1 MVPKGWESLTFD
13 DAQIS
18 IIDGDRGTEY
28 PKASD
33 FYEDEAC
40 LFLSAKN
47 VTSSGFK
54 FDDVQFISY
63 EKHQRLRK
71 GTVNRFDLVLTTR
84 GSVGNFAYYDQDVP
98 YDLIRINSGMVVI
111 RSLESKLDSK
121 FLYTTCTSS
130 LIQKQIERAAFGSA
144 QPQLTVSIIK
154 NLTVPV
160 PPLPEQRKIAQI
172 LSTWDKAITTTE
184 RLLANKQQQKKAL
197 MQRLLTGKQR
207 FAGFEGEWK
216 LLPINEISERIQ
228 RKSDQGTHPI
238 LTISSLSGFVTQ
250 EERYSRFMAG
260 ESLNNYILLHK
271 GEFAYNK
278 GNSKTYQFGCVF
290 DLDTFVTGL
299 VPNIYVCFRLKQ
311 KMDRLFYKYLF
322 EMDYLKPQL
331 AGLVNTGVRNN
342 GLLNIKPT
350 EFLGTVVPVPS
361 YEEQQVIG
369 KCIHVASTELSAIEN
384 KLNNLKQQKKAL
396 MQQLLTGKR
405 RVKVDEATA

>member
-54 FDDVQFISY
+54 FDDIQFISY

-154 NLTVPV
+154 NFTVPV

-172 LSTWDKAITTTE
+172 LSTWDKAIATTE

-197 MQRLLTGKQR
+197 MQRLLTGKDLLGDVQGR
-207 FAGFEGEWK
+207 RSKFK
-216 LLPINEISERIQ
+216 LKSLTAKDQTNSFIDGDWIESPHITESGIRLIQTGNIGIGAFVDKNKRYISED
-228 RKSDQGTHPI
+228 SFT
-238 LTISSLSGFVTQ
+238 
-250 EERYSRFMAG
+250 
-260 ESLNNYILLHK
+260 SLNCKEVKVGDLLICRLAEPA
-271 GEFAYNK
+271 GRACVVPDIQE
-278 GNSKTYQFGCVF
+278 SKMITSV
-290 DLDTFVTGL
+290 DVTI
-299 VPNIYVCFRLKQ
+299 VR
-311 KMDRLFYKYLF
+311 
-322 EMDYLKPQL
+322 
-331 AGLVNTGVRNN
+331 VNTTLVIANY
-342 GLLNIKPT
+342 LEYYFSL
-350 EFLGTVVPVPS
+350 PS
-361 YEEQQVIG
+361 TLY
-369 KCIHVASTELSAIEN
+369 
-384 KLNNLKQQKKAL
+384 
-396 MQQLLTGKR
+396 
-405 RVKVDEATA
+405 